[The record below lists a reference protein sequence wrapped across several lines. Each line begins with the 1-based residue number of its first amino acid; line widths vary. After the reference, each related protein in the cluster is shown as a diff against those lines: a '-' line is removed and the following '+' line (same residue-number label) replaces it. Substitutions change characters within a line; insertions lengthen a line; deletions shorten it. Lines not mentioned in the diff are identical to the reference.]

1 MLSHLLAQL
10 SLDELIEVLTS
21 IVLRLAWHGRL
32 STADRAA
39 ADWLL
44 QPPDDQ
50 LDQAA

>member
-10 SLDELIEVLTS
+10 TLDELIEVLTS

-32 STADRAA
+32 SATDRAA
-39 ADWLL
+39 ADLLL
-44 QPPDDQ
+44 QQQHDE